1 MTILTLSGSP
11 SATSKSHRILQHI
24 ATELRARGN
33 RVDSLSVR
41 ELPPAALLAADA
53 GEPTIAAALARV
65 ARARAVVIGT
75 PVYKAAY
82 SGLLKTFLDLLPQD
96 GLSGKTILPLATGGS
111 LAHTLA
117 LDYGLKPVLSAL
129 GARHLLASIYVV
141 DGQVKLV
148 DGQPLE
154 LDGAVDQRIGE
165 GLFRLQEALT
175 PDDRAARPPLPEHA
189 PAGDHEPLAVR
200 CGA

>member
-24 ATELRARGN
+24 AAELRARGE
-33 RVDSLSVR
+33 RVDSLAVR
-41 ELPPAALLAADA
+41 DLPPAALFAANAKDPVIADA
-53 GEPTIAAALARV
+53 IGRV
-65 ARARAVVIGT
+65 AEARAIIVGT

-96 GLSGKTILPLATGGS
+96 GLTGKSILPLATGGS

-117 LDYGLKPVLSAL
+117 LDYALKPVLSAL

-141 DGQVKLV
+141 DSQVKIEGEL
-148 DGQPLE
+148 LE
-154 LDGAVDQRIGE
+154 LDEAVDQRIGE
-165 GLFRLQEALT
+165 GLFRLQETLSVRE
-175 PDDRAARPPLPEHA
+175 RAASPQVLSHVA
-189 PAGDHEPLAVR
+189 AGDEAHRAVR
-200 CGA
+200 YTA